1 MSLEKLLDLDDIPKD
16 GASKCIQY
24 RHPYT
29 EIDYVLGVFHIKD
42 KYYVVADECKKCGC
56 SLANGTL
63 TGLIAKCAREEH
75 PWNIKTGLFK
85 FDRAMGLATYRS
97 KLQDDGLYI
106 EI

>member
-1 MSLEKLLDLDDIPKD
+1 MSLEKFLDLDDLPEN
-16 GASKCIQY
+16 GASKCVQY

-29 EIDYVLGVFHIKD
+29 EIDYVLGVFHTQGKFF
-42 KYYVVADECKKCGC
+42 VVADECKKCGH
-56 SLANGTL
+56 SLADGTL

-75 PWNIKTGLFK
+75 PWNVKTGLFK

-97 KLQDDGLYI
+97 YLQDDGLYI

>member
-42 KYYVVADECKKCGC
+42 KYYVVADECKKCGQ
-56 SLANGTL
+56 SLAYGTL
-63 TGLIAKCAREEH
+63 TGLIAKCARGEH

>member
-42 KYYVVADECKKCGC
+42 KFYVMADECKKCGA
-56 SLANGTL
+56 SLAQGKL
-63 TGLIAKCAREEH
+63 VGLFAKCTREDH
-75 PWNIKTGLFK
+75 MWNIKTGLFK
-85 FDRAMGLATYRS
+85 FDRAIGLATYRNQ
-97 KLQDDGLYI
+97 LQDDGLYI